1 MGTPGVRVETLHNP
15 LRYTQTQ
22 VELACQVAALLN
34 RGKLVLAL
42 PPGREE
48 P

>member
-1 MGTPGVRVETLHNP
+1 MAIPGVHVETLHNP
-15 LRYTQTQ
+15 LRYAPTQ
-22 VELACQVAALLN
+22 VELACQIAALLN
-34 RGKLVLAL
+34 RGKLVLVV